1 MQSIT
6 NQKKPR
12 KGGGCCARRMPYEA
26 PDMQIVHIQ
35 IEKGFAQ
42 STTAG
47 TVEADNTWGD
57 YDWPEQ

>member
-1 MQSIT
+1 
-6 NQKKPR
+6 
-12 KGGGCCARRMPYEA
+12 MPYET

-42 STTAG
+42 SGIGSNAG
-47 TVEADNTWGD
+47 TVNRDDSWGD

>member
-6 NQKKPR
+6 NQKNPR

-47 TVEADNTWGD
+47 TVEVDESWGD
-57 YDWPEQ
+57 YDWNE

>member
-6 NQKKPR
+6 NQKNPR

-47 TVEADNTWGD
+47 NVDVDDSWGD
-57 YDWPEQ
+57 TDWPEQ

>member
-6 NQKKPR
+6 NQKNPR

-42 STTAG
+42 STTTG
-47 TVEADNTWGD
+47 TVEAVSWEDT
-57 YDWPEQ
+57 DWPE